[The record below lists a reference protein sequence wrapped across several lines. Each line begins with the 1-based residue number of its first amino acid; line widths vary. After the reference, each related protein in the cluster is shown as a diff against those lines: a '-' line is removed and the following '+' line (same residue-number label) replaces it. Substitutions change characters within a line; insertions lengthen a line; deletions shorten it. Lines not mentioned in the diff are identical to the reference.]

1 MLVVY
6 ISKNRRSR
14 HVRTVGATVE
24 ALEPS
29 LAKLRA
35 NHQDAVQAKALE
47 GVSFVEMIAGS
58 VYGPIGRLRSEKWIE
73 AERLQMKMLLELGLV
88 PVSGKKDQGSYQRIV
103 MVPWNT
109 IDAEVASLQRFGEN
123 AVVIDGGC
131 TSAAA
136 GATAEDLK
144 AVELWAKGG
153 QQTIVVP
160 IGGPG
165 RESKIN
171 HGT

>member
-1 MLVVY
+1 M
-6 ISKNRRSR
+6 
-14 HVRTVGATVE
+14 GATVE
-24 ALEPS
+24 ALQPS

-35 NHQDAVQAKALE
+35 HHQDAVQAKALE

-73 AERLQMKMLLELGLV
+73 AERLQMKMLLELGLA
-88 PVSGKKDQGSYQRIV
+88 PVGGKKDQGSYQRIV

-131 TSAAA
+131 T
-136 GATAEDLK
+136 AEDLK
-144 AVELWAKGG
+144 AVELGAKGG
-153 QQTIVVP
+153 RQTIVVP